1 MGKELKIYL
10 VRHGIAS
17 DRIGGAVLNDG
28 MRPLTDEGRTETK
41 TVAKGL
47 KRIGVKPDVMVVSPL
62 VRTRQT
68 AEILADVLKVERPL
82 DICPALAPGGSPSN
96 IFRFCAQFEKAQEVM
111 LVGHEPDVG
120 AIVAALLGANDLEI
134 PFPKAGVCRVD
145 IAGFPPHS
153 TGFMKWFLTPK
164 VACLLDH

>member
-1 MGKELKIYL
+1 MKPVKIYL

-41 TVAKGL
+41 AVGKGL
-47 KRIGVKPDVMVVSPL
+47 KKIGVKPDVMVVSPL

-68 AEILADVLKVERPL
+68 AEILAEVLKVERPL
-82 DICPALAPGGSPSN
+82 EICNALAPGGTPST
-96 IFRFCAQFEKAQEVM
+96 IFKFLQQFDKAQELM

-120 AIVAALLGANDLEI
+120 AIVANLIGAHDLEI

-145 IAGFPPHS
+145 IAGLPPNA
-153 TGFMKWFLTPK
+153 TGYLKWFVTPK
-164 VACLLDH
+164 IACSIDS